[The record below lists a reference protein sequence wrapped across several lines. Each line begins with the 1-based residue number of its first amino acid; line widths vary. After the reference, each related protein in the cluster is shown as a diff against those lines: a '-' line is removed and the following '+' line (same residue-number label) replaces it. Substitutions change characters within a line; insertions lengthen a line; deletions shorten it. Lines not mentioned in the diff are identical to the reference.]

1 MILGLV
7 VNSVF
12 GRAIY
17 LSSVWSN
24 KNLMTQKITSSVMV
38 MESTATS
45 KKLITVSIRAAPWI
59 CGWVRQPL
67 AHCQSVVSNR
77 ICAKSFAHQRLW
89 LV

>member
-1 MILGLV
+1 MILAL
-7 VNSVF
+7 VF

-45 KKLITVSIRAAPWI
+45 KKLIMVSIRAAPWI

-77 ICAKSFAHQRLW
+77 ICAIWIAHQHRESA
-89 LV
+89 

>member
-1 MILGLV
+1 
-7 VNSVF
+7 
-12 GRAIY
+12 
-17 LSSVWSN
+17 
-24 KNLMTQKITSSVMV
+24 MV

-77 ICAKSFAHQRLW
+77 ICAIWIAHQHRESA
-89 LV
+89 

>member
-17 LSSVWSN
+17 LSSVWSS

-45 KKLITVSIRAAPWI
+45 KKLIMVSI
-59 CGWVRQPL
+59 L
-67 AHCQSVVSNR
+67 
-77 ICAKSFAHQRLW
+77 
-89 LV
+89 

>member
-45 KKLITVSIRAAPWI
+45 KKLIMVSIRAAPWI

-67 AHCQSVVSNR
+67 ARCQSVVSNR
-77 ICAKSFAHQRLW
+77 ICAKLPAHQRLW